1 MSTISVFKM
10 MHLTMLS
17 KPACDRSLYQA
28 IKKNKVASIVE
39 IGVGDLKRTENMIRV
54 AKQFSDGQP
63 VRYTGIDRFEASGV
77 ENPVR
82 LKDAHQQLKQHQVR
96 MQLVPG
102 EAYPSLSRIANSHLR
117 TDLIVFSG
125 DYVDA
130 SIEDCWFYFP
140 RMLHANSLFFMQT
153 QGDKTAAFESL
164 SRLEIERKTKNSSV
178 KTARAA

>member
-1 MSTISVFKM
+1 MTTFSVFKM
-10 MHLTMLS
+10 LHLTMLS
-17 KPACDRSLYQA
+17 KPACDRALYQA
-28 IKKNKVASIVE
+28 IKKNKVASIIE
-39 IGVGDLKRTENMIRV
+39 IGVGNLKRTENMIRI

-63 VRYTGIDRFEASGV
+63 VRYTGIDRFEASGL

-82 LKDAHQQLKQHQVR
+82 LKDAHQQLKKHQIR
-96 MQLVPG
+96 LQLVPG
-102 EAYPSLSRIANSHLR
+102 EAYSSLTRIANSHLR

-153 QGDKTAAFESL
+153 QGDNTAVFEPL
-164 SRLEIERKTKNSSV
+164 SRLEIERKTQNTNV